1 MRITKDKTKESK
13 NNMNGLEI
21 FQSEEFGQVRTIS
34 IDGEPWFVGKDV
46 AKALGFTNPRDA
58 IATHVFDD
66 DKGVDSIDTL
76 GGKQKMT
83 VVNESGLYALI
94 FGSRLESAKRF
105 KHWVTSEVIPSI
117 RKTGGYVSN
126 DELFIDTYLP
136 FADEQTK
143 MLFSQTLFTVR
154 KQNEIIKS
162 QQNQIEHKQEVING
176 LTDDIDIYKKKD
188 IINRICKRRSGNYA
202 NRYKELYKCFREN
215 FHIDLEAR
223 CEGYNMKQV
232 KKKDKLSTIKYAEQF
247 GHIDNLYFCCTKLYE
262 AEIDEV
268 LNQINS
274 IHS

>member
-1 MRITKDKTKESK
+1 
-13 NNMNGLEI
+13 
-21 FQSEEFGQVRTIS
+21 
-34 IDGEPWFVGKDV
+34 
-46 AKALGFTNPRDA
+46 
-58 IATHVFDD
+58 
-66 DKGVDSIDTL
+66 
-76 GGKQKMT
+76 MT
-83 VVNESGLYALI
+83 VVNESSLYALI

-202 NRYKELYKCFREN
+202 NRYKELYK
-215 FHIDLEAR
+215 
-223 CEGYNMKQV
+223 
-232 KKKDKLSTIKYAEQF
+232 
-247 GHIDNLYFCCTKLYE
+247 
-262 AEIDEV
+262 
-268 LNQINS
+268 
-274 IHS
+274 

>member
-21 FQSEEFGQVRTIS
+21 FQNEEFGQVRTIS

-46 AKALGFTNPRDA
+46 AISLKYSNPQKAIRD
-58 IATHVFDD
+58 HVDEE
-66 DKGVDSIDTL
+66 DKGVNKMDTP
-76 GGKQKMT
+76 GGIQPVT
-83 VVNESGLYALI
+83 IINESGFYSLI
-94 FGSRLESAKRF
+94 LSSKLQSAKRF

-268 LNQINS
+268 LDQINS

>member
-1 MRITKDKTKESK
+1 
-13 NNMNGLEI
+13 MNGLEI
-21 FQSEEFGQVRTIS
+21 FQNEEFGQVRTIS
-34 IDGEPWFVGKDV
+34 INGEPWFVGKDV

-83 VVNESGLYALI
+83 VVNESGLYAQI

-232 KKKDKLSTIKYAEQF
+232 KEKDKLSTIKYAEQF

>member
-136 FADEQTK
+136 FADKQTK